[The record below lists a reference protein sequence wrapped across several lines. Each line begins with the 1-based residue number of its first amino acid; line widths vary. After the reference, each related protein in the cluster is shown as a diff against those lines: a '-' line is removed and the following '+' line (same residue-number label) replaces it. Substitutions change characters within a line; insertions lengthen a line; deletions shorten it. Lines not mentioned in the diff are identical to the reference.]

1 METKRQ
7 IAARVTR
14 AFGVDLRAEVLLD
27 ELQKSRFCN
36 TKYASVAPSVWA
48 VQLCKLRDAPQI
60 PPILKALR
68 TQGTEQTDYI
78 LAATLAQAAE
88 GGHVELVKAILA
100 AQAPHPPIQFWSN
113 TRWARYSALRVAAA
127 NGRKDCFEVLLESLG
142 KHVDKKEESLLRAI
156 LRMNTV
162 EVL

>member
-1 METKRQ
+1 MLSKRQ
-7 IAARVTR
+7 REERINR
-14 AFGVDLRAEVLLD
+14 AFGPDPSPEAVLSTL
-27 ELQKSRFCN
+27 SARFSYDGIPPA
-36 TKYASVAPSVWA
+36 TWGL
-48 VQLCKLRDAPQI
+48 QLCKWRESTFLPA
-60 PPILKALR
+60 ILNALR
-68 TQGTEQTDYI
+68 ARPSDGENI

-88 GGHVELVKAILA
+88 DGHVELVKAILA

-127 NGRKDCFEVLLESLG
+127 NGRKDCFEILLATLG
-142 KHVDKKEESLLRAI
+142 GYIGEPEGKLLRAI